1 MKSHLTFGNG
11 NGNTSLN
18 MQSLANSKVLSD
30 QIENLRVVL
39 RRMQKNDSASPSLDS
54 LIDQK
59 LKSAK

>member
-1 MKSHLTFGNG
+1 MKSHLTFGNS

-18 MQSLANSKVLSD
+18 MQALANSKVLSD

-59 LKSAK
+59 LKAAK